1 MFQPNNE
8 ISFEASIRA
17 IGDLYYSSIYDL
29 VSYIIELG
37 VSLQRPCTKTKNINT
52 DNMKTFLFTL
62 AIVLFTS
69 ISFGQTQTNP
79 TNTFQQK
86 KVSDNSIYQLFPTK
100 NYWTFIK
107 LDTRNGKMWQVHFSI
122 EDVKNTGELILNSLS
137 LVDKEEEMNGRFTLY
152 PTENMYNFLLLDQIS
167 GIVVQVQ
174 WSLDA
179 KKRGIV
185 SVIKPIE

>member
-1 MFQPNNE
+1 
-8 ISFEASIRA
+8 
-17 IGDLYYSSIYDL
+17 
-29 VSYIIELG
+29 
-37 VSLQRPCTKTKNINT
+37 
-52 DNMKTFLFTL
+52 MKTVLFTL
-62 AIVLFTS
+62 TIVLFTS
-69 ISFGQTQTNP
+69 VSFGQTQTNP
-79 TNTFQQK
+79 TNTVQQK

-185 SVIKPIE
+185 SIVKPIE

>member
-1 MFQPNNE
+1 
-8 ISFEASIRA
+8 
-17 IGDLYYSSIYDL
+17 
-29 VSYIIELG
+29 
-37 VSLQRPCTKTKNINT
+37 
-52 DNMKTFLFTL
+52 MKTVLFTL
-62 AIVLFTS
+62 TIVLFTNV
-69 ISFGQTQTNP
+69 SFGQTQTNP
-79 TNTFQQK
+79 TNTVQQK

-107 LDTRNGKMWQVHFSI
+107 LDTRNGKMWQVQFSI
-122 EDVKNTGELILNSLS
+122 ADDKNTGELILNSLS
-137 LVDKEEEMNGRFTLY
+137 LVDKEQEINGRFTLY